1 MASSVT
7 YSEIRQHFFNSA
19 CHNSA
24 IIGAT
29 VISCHNSA
37 IPRLLDMAM
46 QLELYGYIKIVRYGY
61 AIANWSYGYTKI
73 GRYGYAIGATAITRL
88 LETAMQLELRL

>member
-7 YSEIRQHFFNSA
+7 YSEIRQNFSNSA

-46 QLELYGYIKIVRYGY
+46 QLELYGYIQIV
-61 AIANWSYGYTKI
+61 
-73 GRYGYAIGATAITRL
+73 RYGYAIGATAITRL
-88 LETAMQLELRL
+88 LDTAMQLELRLYQDC